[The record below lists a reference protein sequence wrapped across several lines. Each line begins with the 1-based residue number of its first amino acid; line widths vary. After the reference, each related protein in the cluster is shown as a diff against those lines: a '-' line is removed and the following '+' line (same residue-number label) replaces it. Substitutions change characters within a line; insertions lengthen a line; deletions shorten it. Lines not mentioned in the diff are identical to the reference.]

1 MIEDDLASGKLVELQ
16 MPDNISGD
24 YAMDAIYRTDTP
36 PGPAGS
42 WLIERFRGQAD
53 GSAHPFRNDRT

>member
-1 MIEDDLASGKLVELQ
+1 MIEADLASGKLVKLD
-16 MPDNISGD
+16 MPDNISWD
-24 YAMDAIYRTDTP
+24 HVMDAIYRTDTP

-53 GSAHPFRNDRT
+53 ASTRIISK